1 MSKDVEKILEA
12 ALALPA
18 DERAELVA
26 SILSSIDED
35 PGVVS
40 AQLEESRARLSAFR
54 RGELNVLSSEDALR
68 LIAG

>member
-35 PGVVS
+35 PAVVS
-40 AQLEESRARLSAFR
+40 AQLAESRARLSAFR